1 MNAVVV
7 LFANAGLSIKC
18 RFAPNSFIL
27 LPAMSTTSSAP
38 AKSRDVRLW
47 LLASDPFKSDYTHRH
62 EGLGV
67 TDLSG
72 FLAMWTSKTNFGCKE
87 LVVTFAGSYYVPDG
101 TCGYSCVDPESD
113 NVADVVNAA
122 IRAAIARCPDDAPY
136 ALVFVYMPPITPSIV
151 AQRTRI
157 TADWRASFAKPKP
170 EPSVIQAYIA
180 ATKAVEAAKAAVV
193 CAAERAQSEAKQV
206 TTKGQPLSFDI
217 SPVYL
222 DMLCAAL
229 EHPSRVY
236 RATPRRA
243 DMLRRLGIEVEV
255 VYQVPE
261 RIAYLAQAP
270 NSRDTETDG
279 DLYIRMRVPA

>member
-1 MNAVVV
+1 
-7 LFANAGLSIKC
+7 
-18 RFAPNSFIL
+18 
-27 LPAMSTTSSAP
+27 MSTTSSAP

-47 LLASDPFKSDYTHRH
+47 LLASDPFKSDYTHQH
-62 EGLGV
+62 EGRGV

-136 ALVFVYMPPITPSIV
+136 ALVFVYMPPVTSGIV

-157 TADWRASFAKPKP
+157 TADWRASFTAPKP
-170 EPSVIQAYIA
+170 APTLTPIQAYIA
-180 ATKAVEAAKAAVV
+180 GTKALAAAKAAVA
-193 CAAERAQSEAKQV
+193 CAAERAQSEAKKV

-217 SPVYL
+217 NTTYL
-222 DMLCAAL
+222 DALCAAL

-243 DMLRRLGIEVEV
+243 DMLRCLGLEVEV

>member
-1 MNAVVV
+1 
-7 LFANAGLSIKC
+7 
-18 RFAPNSFIL
+18 
-27 LPAMSTTSSAP
+27 
-38 AKSRDVRLW
+38 
-47 LLASDPFKSDYTHRH
+47 
-62 EGLGV
+62 
-67 TDLSG
+67 
-72 FLAMWTSKTNFGCKE
+72 
-87 LVVTFAGSYYVPDG
+87 
-101 TCGYSCVDPESD
+101 
-113 NVADVVNAA
+113 
-122 IRAAIARCPDDAPY
+122 
-136 ALVFVYMPPITPSIV
+136 V
-151 AQRTRI
+151 AQRSQL

-170 EPSVIQAYIA
+170 EPSAIRAYIA
-180 ATKAVEAAKAAVV
+180 ATKAVGAAKAA
-193 CAAERAQSEAKQV
+193 AAGAVERAQSEAKQV

-217 SPVYL
+217 NTTYL
-222 DMLCAAL
+222 DALCAAL